1 MTKFFRW
8 PSSPEPVSVEPSGE
22 VVSAA
27 VRAVPAYCDVI
38 DGHVRDV
45 IEETDTAAR
54 AIVEQMVTVDSLAE
68 VMVSDVARLA
78 TLLNQTET
86 ELARIGET
94 NDQLV
99 RRLIAYFLY
108 RDRQIRMLVDRM
120 RDLDRHVTQIEQV
133 SRATNILALNAM
145 IEAVRAGDA
154 GEGFSVVADEVRK
167 LATRSAEAAHGIG
180 AGIAD
185 LAARLDAVLSEDSHF
200 DSADSLSTTNE
211 EETAMTRRLETIANA
226 QNEMSRMVSTIL
238 HDTVDAA
245 DQVRASSS
253 ALLTETTGAIA
264 HVQFQD
270 ISRQM
275 LEHVAGAVAEL
286 RRQHEDLE
294 AYAHGELNGTTVIER
309 SIQVDDLITRHV
321 MTRQRMTHAELTG
334 GQIDI
339 SEEPLIEL
347 F

>member
-8 PSSPEPVSVEPSGE
+8 PSSSQPDAVEPFGE

-27 VRAVPAYCDVI
+27 VHAVPTYCDVI

-45 IEETDTAAR
+45 IEETDIAAR
-54 AIVEQMVTVDSLAE
+54 AIIEQMVTVDSLAE

-86 ELARIGET
+86 ELARIGQT

-120 RDLDRHVTQIEQV
+120 RDLDQHVVQIEEV

-154 GEGFSVVADEVRK
+154 GEGFAVVADEVRK

-185 LAARLDAVLSEDSHF
+185 LAARLDAVLSEDSNF
-200 DSADSLSTTNE
+200 DTADDLIESGE

-238 HDTVDAA
+238 HDTVGAA
-245 DQVRASSS
+245 DQVQASSA

-286 RRQHEDLE
+286 RRQHEDLA
-294 AYAHGELNGTTVIER
+294 AYAQGELNGTTVIER
-309 SIQVDDLITRHV
+309 SIQVDDLVTKHV

-334 GQIDI
+334 GKIDT